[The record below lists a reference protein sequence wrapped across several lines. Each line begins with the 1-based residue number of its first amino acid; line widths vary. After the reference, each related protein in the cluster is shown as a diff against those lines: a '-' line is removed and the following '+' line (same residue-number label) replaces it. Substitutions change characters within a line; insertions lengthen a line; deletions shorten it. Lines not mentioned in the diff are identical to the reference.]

1 MIGTI
6 DLNNETFIKDI
17 LDGTTFF
24 QIAEGGVMGGPGGII
39 FVTEDGK
46 VYHAN
51 YCYGDLKW
59 ETIQEAP
66 D

>member
-24 QIAEGGVMGGPGGII
+24 QIAEGGVMGGPRGII
-39 FVTEDGK
+39 LVTEDGK

-59 ETIQEAP
+59 ETIQKAP